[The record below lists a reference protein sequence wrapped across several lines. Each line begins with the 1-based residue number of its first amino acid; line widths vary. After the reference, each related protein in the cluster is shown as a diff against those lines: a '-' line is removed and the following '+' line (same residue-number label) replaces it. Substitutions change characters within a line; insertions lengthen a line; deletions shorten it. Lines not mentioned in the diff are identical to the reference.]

1 MSNIF
6 KHYRSRYERTQEEEY
21 SIQEYLD
28 LCKKDKM
35 AYATAPERM
44 LVAIGEPELLD
55 AAAARA
61 SLSAAWPETTSGGTA
76 APWGIFWEG
85 ELQRLI

>member
-1 MSNIF
+1 MSLA
-6 KHYRSRYERTQEEEY
+6 RPQEAPRGAVVGAVRMATQRRVGGGGAN
-21 SIQEYLD
+21 S
-28 LCKKDKM
+28 
-35 AYATAPERM
+35 TADP
-44 LVAIGEPELLD
+44 GEPELLD